1 VWRITIG
8 LRDVSPRVWRTILV
22 RPDTKLYLLHRYLAA
37 VMGWED
43 RHLFA
48 FEIGGREYLVPDRE
62 YPSGWKTFDVRRY
75 TVERVCPTLP
85 CAFAYT
91 YDFGDQ
97 WIHDVMIEG
106 EEPAV
111 YRKQY
116 PICVD
121 GSGDCP
127 PEDCGG
133 AFAFMEQRDDPEL
146 RHRQRPFYL
155 QGATW
160 TMRDIQRGW
169 R

>member
-1 VWRITIG
+1 
-8 LRDVSPRVWRTILV
+8 
-22 RPDTKLYLLHRYLAA
+22 
-37 VMGWED
+37 MGWED

-48 FEIGGREYLVPDRE
+48 FEIDGREYLVPDRE
-62 YPSGWKTFDVRRY
+62 YPSERNAFDVRGY
-75 TVERVCPTLP
+75 TLECVCPSLP

-91 YDFGDQ
+91 YDFGDE
-97 WIHDVMIEG
+97 WIHDVTIEG
-106 EEPAV
+106 EEAAA

-121 GSGDCP
+121 GVGDCP

-133 AFAFMEQRDDPEL
+133 PNVFMEQRRKPESL
-146 RHRQRPFYL
+146 HGQQPFDV
-155 QGATW
+155 QTATW